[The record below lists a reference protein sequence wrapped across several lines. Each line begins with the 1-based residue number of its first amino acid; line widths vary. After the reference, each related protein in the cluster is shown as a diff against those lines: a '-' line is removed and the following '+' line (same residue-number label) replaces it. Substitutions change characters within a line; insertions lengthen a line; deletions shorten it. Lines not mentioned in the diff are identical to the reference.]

1 MEGVMAAGKK
11 RAPARRGA
19 SERRTAPARGTK
31 ARGAAKKSGLRRAI
45 AATKKTGKARG
56 HAAVRQKQKQQ
67 ARFAPADRVFH
78 LVDTARDRDTGDMR
92 AADVTAC
99 CGKPVGEVFAITL
112 DPNLD
117 TEGVP
122 WCPKVVRP

>member
-1 MEGVMAAGKK
+1 MAAGKK

-31 ARGAAKKSGLRRAI
+31 ARGIVKKRSTRRAPKVSTPRAGYSKKY
-45 AATKKTGKARG
+45 AAQERRKREKKARS
-56 HAAVRQKQKQQ
+56 
-67 ARFAPADRVFH
+67 FAPSDRVFH
-78 LVDTARDRDTGDMR
+78 LVNAARDRDTGDMR
-92 AADVTAC
+92 AENVTAC
-99 CGKPVGEVFAITL
+99 CAKPTSEVFAITL